1 MFCASGEFS
10 KDNIQNHPAVKCLCN
25 KIDLDHT
32 CGYVSLLNTGLTS
45 KSVWKEGSDDEYED
59 DISFI
64 EFNSKGDN
72 SSLSSADNSSK
83 QGGDN
88 SPSHPSNGVKDQ
100 ALADMLASEIDMLDS
115 DISQKS
121 NDVDVKC
128 IKQNMSLDLNS
139 NSRKKSCD
147 YFTRPGDWVLLDC
160 FFGIPLFDSSL
171 NKETCSKIVTQGIL
185 KNERYE

>member
-1 MFCASGEFS
+1 M
-10 KDNIQNHPAVKCLCN
+10 KCLCS

-45 KSVWKEGSDDEYED
+45 KSVWKEDSDDEYED

-88 SPSHPSNGVKDQ
+88 SPPHPSNGVKDQ
-100 ALADMLASEIDMLDS
+100 ALADMLTSELDMLDS

-128 IKQNMSLDLNS
+128 IKQNMSLDLNL
-139 NSRKKSCD
+139 NSKKKSCD

-171 NKETCSKIVTQGIL
+171 NKETCSKIVTQGIF
-185 KNERYE
+185 KNERYV